1 MLAMEM
7 MRILK
12 TGVGAYGWLH
22 SLLWLHVLQNLEGP
36 LNIHQCPAQQKG
48 STFAISLWSQF
59 EILFLPFA
67 LLKQNIIMIVILMMI
82 VR

>member
-1 MLAMEM
+1 MTQGESLDQIKNLCELGRM
-7 MRILK
+7 MF
-12 TGVGAYGWLH
+12 V
-22 SLLWLHVLQNLEGP
+22 QNLEGP